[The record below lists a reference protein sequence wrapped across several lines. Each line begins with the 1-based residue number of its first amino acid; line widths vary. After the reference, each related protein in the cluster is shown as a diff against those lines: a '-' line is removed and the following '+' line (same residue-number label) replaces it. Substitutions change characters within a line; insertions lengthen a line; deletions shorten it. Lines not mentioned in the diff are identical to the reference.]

1 LIKNIE
7 MSELQENA
15 NIIKNMSKNEILN
28 KIDELNS
35 QYAELLRNED
45 IINNLQKEM
54 QFKNKIK

>member
-1 LIKNIE
+1 